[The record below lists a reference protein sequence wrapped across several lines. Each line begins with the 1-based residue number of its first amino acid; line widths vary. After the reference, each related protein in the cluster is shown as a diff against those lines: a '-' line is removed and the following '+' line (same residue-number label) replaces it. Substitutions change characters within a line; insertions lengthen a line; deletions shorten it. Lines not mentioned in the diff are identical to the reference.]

1 MDQADNGTRQRSP
14 NRQERGRRI
23 DHGFI
28 EEINRNPQGTL
39 ITISYPVPGKNNIV
53 KMELMILA
61 VSSRTKIQDHRG
73 NRIQASQLQVGLR
86 IDAIVSERTT
96 FSIPPQVQAYQIIV
110 RDQRQEFAVTQGRIL
125 DIDKRLQRVLV
136 GDRANPMGNIYF
148 NVTPDTII
156 QDRRGVPLRLE
167 RLRVG
172 MVVRVEHAIFQT
184 LSIPPQSTAY
194 VIEVR

>member
-1 MDQADNGTRQRSP
+1 MDQADNGTRQRSS

-28 EEINRNPQGTL
+28 EEINRSPQGTL

-73 NRIQASQLQVGLR
+73 NRMQASQLQVGLR

-125 DIDKRLQRVLV
+125 NIDKRLQRVLV

-148 NVTPDTII
+148 NVTEDTII